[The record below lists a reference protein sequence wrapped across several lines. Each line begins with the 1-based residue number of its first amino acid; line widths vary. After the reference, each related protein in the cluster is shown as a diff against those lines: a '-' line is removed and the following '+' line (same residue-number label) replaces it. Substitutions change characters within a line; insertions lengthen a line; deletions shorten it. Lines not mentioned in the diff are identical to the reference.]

1 MCVMSIQ
8 IRWALPTLAGHV
20 AEGVAERPLRV
31 CGRVGGA
38 FQYEADACK
47 LGQSSDAWKPPLD

>member
-8 IRWALPTLAGHV
+8 IRWALPALAGHV

-31 CGRVGGA
+31 CERIGGA
-38 FQYEADACK
+38 FQYEADVCNLAK
-47 LGQSSDAWKPPLD
+47 VLTRGSHL